1 MRLLKRHTDEDVGD
15 ERTADER
22 DADTTVASR
31 PAPPPPPAPGPRPDH
46 AGPAVPD
53 GRTMDPAERPVRD
66 RPMTDRPMTDR
77 TMSDRTMADRT
88 HTADPR
94 PNQRFDPATE
104 RVAPVADRPDR
115 TARPARPE
123 RVETED
129 VVIRRWSWADAAVA
143 LVGAGLALVGILAMT
158 RTGVNTT
165 LFSPVENVLDASHTQ
180 LLGAIEAAAGGLL
193 VLAALGRTRILATLI
208 GLAMAVGGAYA
219 AIETAEVARE
229 LAVEDW
235 WAWTMAGVGVLVV
248 LLAVVPRRGRV
259 ERVVR
264 TT

>member
-1 MRLLKRHTDEDVGD
+1 MRLLKRHTDEDVAD
-15 ERTADER
+15 ERAADER
-22 DADTTVASR
+22 DADTMVAPR

-53 GRTMDPAERPVRD
+53 GRTTDPAERPVTD
-66 RPMTDRPMTDR
+66 RPMTDRPVADR
-77 TMSDRTMADRT
+77 PTSDRTMADRT
-88 HTADPR
+88 HTADTR
-94 PNQRFDPATE
+94 PNQRLDPATE
-104 RVAPVADRPDR
+104 RVAPVADRPVR
-115 TARPARPE
+115 AE

-158 RTGVNTT
+158 RTGVNSTW
-165 LFSPVENVLDASHTQ
+165 FSPVENVLDASHTQ
-180 LLGAIEAAAGGLL
+180 LLGAIETAAGALL

-229 LAVEDW
+229 LAIEDW

-248 LLAVVPRRGRV
+248 LLALVPRRGRV
-259 ERVVR
+259 ERVVH

>member
-1 MRLLKRHTDEDVGD
+1 
-15 ERTADER
+15 
-22 DADTTVASR
+22 
-31 PAPPPPPAPGPRPDH
+31 
-46 AGPAVPD
+46 
-53 GRTMDPAERPVRD
+53 
-66 RPMTDRPMTDR
+66 MTDRPVTDR
-77 TMSDRTMADRT
+77 PMSDRTIADRT
-88 HTADPR
+88 HTAETR
-94 PNQRFDPATE
+94 PNQRLDPATE
-104 RVAPVADRPDR
+104 RVAPVADRPVR
-115 TARPARPE
+115 AE

-158 RTGVNTT
+158 RTGVNSSW
-165 LFSPVENVLDASHTQ
+165 FSPVENVLDASHTQ
-180 LLGAIEAAAGGLL
+180 LLGAIETAAGALL

-229 LAVEDW
+229 LAIEDW
-235 WAWTMAGVGVLVV
+235 WAWTMAGLGVLVV
-248 LLAVVPRRGRV
+248 LLAIVPRRGRV